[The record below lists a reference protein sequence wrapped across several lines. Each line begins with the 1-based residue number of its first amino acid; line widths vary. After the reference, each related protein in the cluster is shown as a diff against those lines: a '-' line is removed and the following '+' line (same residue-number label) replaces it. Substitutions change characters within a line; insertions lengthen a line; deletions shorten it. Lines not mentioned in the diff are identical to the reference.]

1 MSFIIYFV
9 YVVNEVDYKVVC
21 FVSYLILTSYITEDA
36 VALEVVLAVFLA

>member
-21 FVSYLILTSYITEDA
+21 FVSYLRLTLYITENA
-36 VALEVVLAVFLA
+36 VALEVVLEVFLA